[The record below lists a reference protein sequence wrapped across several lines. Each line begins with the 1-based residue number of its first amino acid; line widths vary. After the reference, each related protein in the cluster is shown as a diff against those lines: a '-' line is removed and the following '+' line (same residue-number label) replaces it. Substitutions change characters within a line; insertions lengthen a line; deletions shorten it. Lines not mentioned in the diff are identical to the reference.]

1 MNSQPRRAITKSMS
15 TKSQSFGASEASPSA
30 TTVAITNDPYTYSY
44 DIWSSAL
51 TSVRS
56 QAQSSWSSS
65 SLDNTCNSTSSS
77 STASLSPTQSLDHL
91 QPLCAASVAT
101 KMPLR
106 ASASDSSASGCNGG
120 KRQLPSTKANVEL
133 IAKCIEKKKRYGDAN
148 KIVECSFCKN
158 NSEPEF
164 IYRSHALKDSIG
176 RITCPLLKIYT
187 CPMCGESGQN
197 AHTLTYCKKFKTYQ
211 RTSILKS

>member
-1 MNSQPRRAITKSMS
+1 MNSQSRRAITKSMS
-15 TKSQSFGASEASPSA
+15 TKSQSFGASEASAAAA
-30 TTVAITNDPYTYSY
+30 TNNDLYTYSY

-51 TSVRS
+51 TSVSS
-56 QAQSSWSSS
+56 QSQSSWSSS
-65 SLDNTCNSTSSS
+65 SLDTCNSTSSS
-77 STASLSPTQSLDHL
+77 STASLSPTESLDHL

-133 IAKCIEKKKRYGDAN
+133 IAKCIEKKKKYGDAN

-211 RTSILKS
+211 RNSILKS